1 VSQAFEIEVFGHRY
15 TIRGDGEESYVQD
28 LARLVDERMRTL
40 AVHMKNATPM
50 QLAVLTA
57 INLANE
63 LNQAFKQHQ
72 EQADDL
78 NRRAAGL
85 IDSIQETLGGGH

>member
-1 VSQAFEIEVFGHRY
+1 MSQAFDIEVYGHRY
-15 TIRGDGEESYVQD
+15 TIRGDGEESYVQE

-40 AVHMKNATPM
+40 AAHMKNATPM

-63 LNQAFKQHQ
+63 LNQAFKQNE

-78 NRRAAGL
+78 NRRAEGL
-85 IDSIQETLGGGH
+85 IDSIQESLGGSH

>member
-1 VSQAFEIEVFGHRY
+1 MSQAFEIEVYGHRY
-15 TIRGDGEESYVQD
+15 TIRGDGEESYVQE

-40 AVHMKNATPM
+40 AAHMKNATPM

-63 LNQAFKQHQ
+63 LNQAFKQNE

-78 NRRAAGL
+78 NRRAEGL
-85 IDSIQETLGGGH
+85 IDSIQESLGGSH

>member
-1 VSQAFEIEVFGHRY
+1 MSQAFEIEVYGHRY
-15 TIRGDGEESYVQD
+15 TIRGDGEEGYVQE

-40 AVHMKNATPM
+40 ATHMKNATPM

-57 INLANE
+57 LNLANE
-63 LNQAFKQHQ
+63 LNQRQ

>member
-1 VSQAFEIEVFGHRY
+1 VSQAFDIEVYGHRY
-15 TIRGDGEESYVQD
+15 TIRGDGEESYVQE

-40 AVHMKNATPM
+40 AAHMKNATPM

-63 LNQAFKQHQ
+63 LNQAFKQNE

-78 NRRAAGL
+78 NRRAEGL
-85 IDSIQETLGGGH
+85 IDSIQESLGGSH

>member
-1 VSQAFEIEVFGHRY
+1 MSQAFEIEVYGHRY
-15 TIRGDGEESYVQD
+15 TIRGDGEVNYVQD
-28 LARLVDERMRTL
+28 LARQVDERMRVL
-40 AVHMKNATPM
+40 AAHMKNVTPM
-50 QLAVLTA
+50 QLVVLTA

-63 LNQAFKQHQ
+63 LNQALKQHQ

-85 IDSIQETLGGGH
+85 IDSIQETLGGGR